1 MKATAVKRRKSL
13 RIPRSKATTMAT
25 RGGNSA
31 RLYKPEEHY

>member
-13 RIPRSKATTMAT
+13 RTPRSKATMAT